1 MTKFLLGVLVGI
13 ALATVGLSGVA
24 SLVDGSVA
32 KIQQTLKGTV
42 Q

>member
-1 MTKFLLGVLVGI
+1 VIKFVVGI
-13 ALATVGLSGVA
+13 IVGITLATVGLSGLA
-24 SLVDGSVA
+24 HLVDGSVA

>member
-1 MTKFLLGVLVGI
+1 VIKFVVGI
-13 ALATVGLSGVA
+13 IVGITLATVGLSGIA